1 LDRIRDSCKSAA
13 KRRYGVSVTEE
24 TGTVAGTECSFPGC
38 THFTT
43 EACSHCHKSH
53 CDEHLKREVG
63 RKGIHYAYCTECVKK
78 AERLRDAAKRQR
90 LQFTAAGALL
100 AIGGLIVYLV
110 SGNPTSGA
118 SLAGIGIIMM
128 IIGIT
133 VV

>member
-1 LDRIRDSCKSAA
+1 MVSA
-13 KRRYGVSVTEE
+13 TEE
-24 TGTVAGTECSFPGC
+24 TGTAVSTECSFPGC
-38 THFTT
+38 TRGTD
-43 EACSHCHKSH
+43 EQCSHCKKSH

-63 RKGIHYAYCTECVKK
+63 RKGIHYAYCPECVAK
-78 AERLRDAAKRQR
+78 AERMRASAKQQR

-100 AIGGLIVYLV
+100 AIGGLVIYLI